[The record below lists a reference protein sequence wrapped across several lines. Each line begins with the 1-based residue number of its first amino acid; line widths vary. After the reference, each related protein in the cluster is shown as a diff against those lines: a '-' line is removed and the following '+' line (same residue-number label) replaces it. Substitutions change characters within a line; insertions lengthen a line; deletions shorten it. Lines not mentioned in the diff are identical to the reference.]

1 MKIRMDFVTNS
12 SSSSFIIALDN
23 ENGYNKIEEQLK
35 TLINDE
41 QIEKC
46 NYYNGYE
53 MNKDCFIQ
61 SIVEKIKKCVTT
73 KSEILEEYKDSI
85 WMDEIYIDGKRVY
98 DYPLETRKTK
108 KFQEKVEKEMDKL
121 VSKLEDKMKDKEIVS
136 IVNYD
141 DHTYKN
147 SLLQY
152 EIMPYINE
160 TIQNISYH

>member
-1 MKIRMDFVTNS
+1 M
-12 SSSSFIIALDN
+12 
-23 ENGYNKIEEQLK
+23 Q
-35 TLINDE
+35 
-41 QIEKC
+41 
-46 NYYNGYE
+46 
-53 MNKDCFIQ
+53 
-61 SIVEKIKKCVTT
+61 
-73 KSEILEEYKDSI
+73 SEILEEYRNSI